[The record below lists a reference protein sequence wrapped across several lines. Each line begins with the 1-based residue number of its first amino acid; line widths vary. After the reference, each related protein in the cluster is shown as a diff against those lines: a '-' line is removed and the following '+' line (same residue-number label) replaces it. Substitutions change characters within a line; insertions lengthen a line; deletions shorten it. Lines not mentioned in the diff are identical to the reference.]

1 MMLFIK
7 WAALGHN
14 ISVFGLN
21 NGGHTLNKV
30 HIVNYVIRM
39 PKSLCLSPL
48 TLISNYRHL
57 HICGLSHE
65 FQNNYSFLASFKVF
79 I

>member
-1 MMLFIK
+1 MMLFIR
-7 WAALGHN
+7 WATLGHN
-14 ISVFGLN
+14 ISVFGLS

-30 HIVNYVIRM
+30 HIVNYVISM
-39 PKSLCLSPL
+39 LKSLCLSSL

-57 HICGLSHE
+57 HICGLSHQ
-65 FQNNYSFLASFKVF
+65 FQNNYSFFGSFKVS